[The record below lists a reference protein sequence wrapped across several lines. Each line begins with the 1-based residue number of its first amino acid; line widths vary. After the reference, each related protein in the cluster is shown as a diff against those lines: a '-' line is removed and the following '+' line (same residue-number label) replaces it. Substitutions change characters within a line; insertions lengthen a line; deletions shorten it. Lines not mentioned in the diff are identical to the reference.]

1 MTAGLSAVVVGADRL
16 GNIPDLLKGHNISI
30 THHISGRDPSHQK
43 KTLQLPSGTQLVIL
57 LTDFLGHNVMK
68 TFRNARSAAASGSWL
83 VAARSAACS
92 RHCSNAACAARG
104 LGHGALIPTRF
115 RPGDQPTIDQD
126 WGGLRAC
133 GAKRRETKRR
143 RTVESDGVFVFV
155 LAAMSPA
162 GAACVG
168 LSGGRA
174 GRGHH
179 VVVQAAGTVV
189 ALGPVGH
196 GHVLDADHAAGAGEW
211 TKRSSPR

>member
-43 KTLQLPSGTQLVIL
+43 KTPQLPSGTQLVIL

-68 TFRNARSAAASGSWL
+68 TFRNAAQRGGIRVVACRRSVCSMQQALQQCGLCRARARARCTDSDAVPAGRSADNRSRLGRL
-83 VAARSAACS
+83 RPVARSAAK
-92 RHCSNAACAARG
+92 RMQNAAG
-104 LGHGALIPTRF
+104 LSGPTAF
-115 RPGDQPTIDQD
+115 SYSCLPPCRP
-126 WGGLRAC
+126 L
-133 GAKRRETKRR
+133 
-143 RTVESDGVFVFV
+143 
-155 LAAMSPA
+155 

-179 VVVQAAGTVV
+179 VVVQAAGAVV
-189 ALGPVGH
+189 ALGPVRH
-196 GHVLDADHAAGAGEW
+196 GHVLDADHAAGAGE
-211 TKRSSPR
+211 

>member
-68 TFRNARSAAASGSWL
+68 TFRNARGGIRV
-83 VAARSAACS
+83 VACRRSVCSMQQALQQCARARARARCTDSDAVPAGRSADNRS
-92 RHCSNAACAARG
+92 RLGRPAG
-104 LGHGALIPTRF
+104 L
-115 RPGDQPTIDQD
+115 
-126 WGGLRAC
+126 
-133 GAKRRETKRR
+133 GAKRREEKRR

-162 GAACVG
+162 GARHA
-168 LSGGRA
+168 SAYREAARA
-174 GRGHH
+174 E
-179 VVVQAAGTVV
+179 ATM
-189 ALGPVGH
+189 
-196 GHVLDADHAAGAGEW
+196 W
-211 TKRSSPR
+211 SSRRRAPL